1 MEAEEA
7 HTFYSAFYSLL
18 LLENWMKSESEAGR
32 SQVVLQCNK
41 IRITL
46 PVSLVPIVVLIG
58 I

>member
-1 MEAEEA
+1 MEAEET

-18 LLENWMKSESEAGR
+18 LLENWMKSESEAG